1 MAGYLPTVSFLRGY
15 RRAWFTADLLAG
27 ISVCLV
33 MIPTVIAYAGLMG
46 LPAQYGLYAALVPLA
61 VYPFFGGSRQV
72 IVGPDIA
79 LCLLIVSAVRP
90 LAACSPVS
98 TLTSCSGDGPPKM
111 TATSGTWFD
120 SSDRRWAGLNP

>member
-1 MAGYLPTVSFLRGY
+1 MASYLPNWSFLRGY
-15 RRAWFTADLLAG
+15 KRGFLLADLLAG

-46 LPAQYGLYAALVPLA
+46 LPPQYGLYAAIVPLA

-79 LCLLIVSAVRP
+79 ICLLIVSAIRP
-90 LAACSPVS
+90 LAG
-98 TLTSCSGDGPPKM
+98 GDAGR
-111 TATSGTWFD
+111 AAALAGTV
-120 SSDRRWAGLNP
+120 AG

>member
-1 MAGYLPTVSFLRGY
+1 MSQEPTSNPTPGLASYLPSLAFLRGY
-15 RRAWFTADLLAG
+15 KRAWLLSDLLAG

-46 LPAQYGLYAALVPLA
+46 LPPQFGLYAALVPLA

-79 LCLLIVSAVRP
+79 ICLLIVSAVRP
-90 LAACSPVS
+90 LAG
-98 TLTSCSGDGPPKM
+98 GD
-111 TATSGTWFD
+111 
-120 SSDRRWAGLNP
+120 